1 MVQPTSPFKV
11 HASTPRGILA
21 SSLVRMDATQPSPPA
36 CTSLAEVD
44 AAPRLPP
51 TSKPWLD
58 THILNAQNHSTDYA
72 AVHGDGTKYAL
83 RVASGLE
90 PFAAA
95 ELTELGVSD
104 VVPLLGH
111 IVLFSSS
118 DTPAALQQRIRSAES
133 LSLVCWASP
142 PPTMPTTNSEWLSQ
156 LYSLLEEHV
165 QPRADQLEGA
175 WRAAALDDS
184 SADDAS
190 AGSPSGRSLRF
201 RVSATRAGG
210 ASSGVVTSQQIAA
223 EVGAFF
229 SERCGWVVDLH
240 EYEVD
245 VEVSWHDALVLVA
258 LPVARKLCVRPEV
271 VHAALHGPTAWA
283 LARLVAPRAGEV
295 VLDPMCGRGGCL
307 IEAARECRGATYLG
321 ADLDEAQLS
330 DCAANLRSAL
340 RGTADAVDA
349 VDAADA
355 AKGAAPVPYVAL
367 LHADAT
373 RLPLPAASVDAIVVD
388 MPFGKRH
395 ANPKGL
401 YAQVLAE
408 AHRVLRPGR
417 GRIAVLTTARAA
429 VWAAVKGEPGW
440 QPISRAQVNL
450 GGLMAWLHLLRR
462 VATPV
467 VERVH
472 VHVV

>member
-1 MVQPTSPFKV
+1 MQNIKHTESVRYGSGLRWVGCESKERLLHTSMQN
-11 HASTPRGILA
+11 IL
-21 SSLVRMDATQPSPPA
+21 SRMGLS
-36 CTSLAEVD
+36 E
-44 AAPRLPP
+44 P

-58 THILNAQNHSTDYA
+58 THILNAQNHSTDYP
-72 AVHGDGTKYAL
+72 AVHGDGTQYAL

-95 ELTELGVSD
+95 QLVEIGATD

-111 IVLFSSS
+111 IVLFSSF
-118 DTPAALQQRIRSAES
+118 DAPIALKQRIRSAES

-142 PPTMPTTNSEWLSQ
+142 PPMMPNTSNEWLSR
-156 LYSLLEEHV
+156 LYSLLVEHV
-165 QPRADQLEGA
+165 QPRAEQLERA
-175 WRAAALDDS
+175 WRAAAADEASVGPPS
-184 SADDAS
+184 SRT
-190 AGSPSGRSLRF
+190 PRF

-210 ASSGVVTSQQIAA
+210 ATNGIVTSQQIAA

-258 LPVARKLCVRPEV
+258 LPVARKLCVRPEL

-307 IEAARECRGATYLG
+307 LEAARECRGAAYIG

-340 RGTADAVDA
+340 RGGTA
-349 VDAADA
+349 DAADA
-355 AKGAAPVPYVAL
+355 AASQPPPCVAL

-373 RLPLPAASVDAIVVD
+373 RLPLPAASIDAIVVD

-401 YAQVLAE
+401 YAQVMAE
-408 AHRVLRPGR
+408 AHRVLRPGH

-440 QPISRAQVNL
+440 RPVSRAQVNL
-450 GGLMAWLHLLRR
+450 GGLTAWLHLLRR
-462 VATPV
+462 VEGEERRADGVGEDTAPPPVPPATAG
-467 VERVH
+467 EG
-472 VHVV
+472 